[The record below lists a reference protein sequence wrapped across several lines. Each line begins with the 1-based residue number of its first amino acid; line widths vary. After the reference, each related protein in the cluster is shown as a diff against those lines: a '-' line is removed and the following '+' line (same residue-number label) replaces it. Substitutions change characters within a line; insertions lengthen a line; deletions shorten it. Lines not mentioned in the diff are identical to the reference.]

1 MPTSFG
7 TRGRT
12 RHLFSKGFRKHGMP
26 GLSTYLVNYRLGDI
40 VDIKC
45 NPAIQKGMP
54 FKHYHGKTG
63 RVWNVTKRS
72 VGVVM
77 NKQVGNRI
85 LAKRIHVRVEH
96 VSKSASRQSFLE
108 RSAKNDKI
116 KSEAAKRGEKIVTK
130 RQPKGPVPA
139 HFVKT
144 KGVEQE
150 YLQPIPFSFIF

>member
-1 MPTSFG
+1 
-7 TRGRT
+7 
-12 RHLFSKGFRKHGMP
+12 MP

-63 RVWNVTKRS
+63 RVWNVTKRA

-85 LAKRIHVRVEH
+85 IAKRIHVRVEH

-144 KGVEQE
+144 KGVEQD